1 MSGLFETLQRFA
13 EACNRNQR
21 LQQMNHDWDRLILVQ
36 PDDADEE
43 HWIRY
48 RDGVAVVVAGAGD
61 PDPADLIVEGAS
73 EVLVRIFSGDSTP
86 TEPYMSG
93 DLRVRG
99 SQDDVMRL
107 DIIAL
112 LIWGE

>member
-1 MSGLFETLQRFA
+1 MSALRDTLAQFV

-36 PDDADEE
+36 PDDADER

-48 RDGVAVVVAGAGD
+48 HQGVAALMPGD
-61 PDPADLIVEGAS
+61 DSPDPADLLVEGAS
-73 EVLVRIFSGDSTP
+73 GVLVSIFSGASTP

-99 SQDDVMRL
+99 AQDDVMRL

>member
-1 MSGLFETLQRFA
+1 MSALGDTLGRFA

-21 LQQMNHDWDRLILVQ
+21 LQQMNRDWDRLILVQ
-36 PDDADEE
+36 PDDADEQ
-43 HWIRY
+43 HWVRY
-48 RDGVAVVVAGAGD
+48 HEGVAAVVATDGE
-61 PDPADLIVEGAS
+61 PDLIVEGAS
-73 EVLVRIFSGDSTP
+73 DVLVSIFSGASTP

-107 DIIAL
+107 DVIAL

>member
-1 MSGLFETLQRFA
+1 MSALGETLQRFA
-13 EACNRNQR
+13 AACNTNQR

-48 RDGVAVVVAGAGD
+48 RDGVAAVVA
-61 PDPADLIVEGAS
+61 ADGEAELIVEGAS
-73 EVLVRIFSGDSTP
+73 EVLISIFSGASTP

>member
-1 MSGLFETLQRFA
+1 MSALGDTLEQFVA
-13 EACNRNQR
+13 ACNHNLR
-21 LQQMNHDWDRLILVQ
+21 LQEMNHDWDRLILVQ
-36 PDDADEE
+36 PDDAAEE

-48 RDGVAVVVAGAGD
+48 HAGVAAVVAADGE
-61 PDPADLIVEGAS
+61 PDLIVEGAS
-73 EVLVRIFSGDSTP
+73 GVLVSIFSGASTP

>member
-1 MSGLFETLQRFA
+1 MSSLLETLQRFA
-13 EACNRNQR
+13 AACNSNQR

-48 RDGVAVVVAGAGD
+48 RDGVAVIVAGVG
-61 PDPADLIVEGAS
+61 DPADLIVEGTS
-73 EVLVRIFSGDSTP
+73 EVLVNIFSGDATP

>member
-1 MSGLFETLQRFA
+1 MSQLADTLARFA
-13 EACNRNQR
+13 EACSRNER
-21 LQQMNHDWDRLILVQ
+21 LRQMNHDWNRLILVQ
-36 PDDADEE
+36 PDDADPHWLFYQGGEAAIVEE
-43 HWIRY
+43 
-48 RDGVAVVVAGAGD
+48 GGE
-61 PDPADLIVEGAS
+61 PDLIVEGSSA
-73 EVLVRIFSGDSTP
+73 VLQNIFSGASTP

-99 SQDDVMRL
+99 AQDDVMRL